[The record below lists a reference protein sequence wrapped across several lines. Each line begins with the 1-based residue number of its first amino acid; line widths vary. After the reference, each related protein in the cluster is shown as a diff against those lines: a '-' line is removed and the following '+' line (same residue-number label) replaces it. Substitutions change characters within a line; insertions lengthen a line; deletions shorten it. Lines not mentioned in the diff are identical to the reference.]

1 MNNQTAGNSSKISE
15 FRDRASIKEE
25 AGAWIVKMDQG
36 QLSPEQTAELQQ
48 WIAKSDFHRN
58 YLHQLA
64 HNWDSMGILQELAE
78 LFPIQPTAATP
89 AVMPANPKV
98 MPANPTVMP
107 AQAGT
112 SATHA
117 PTVTP
122 ANPTVTPANPTVT
135 PATHPVIPAKAGTSA
150 THAPT
155 VTPANPIVIPATQPV
170 IPAKAGIS
178 ATQPPIIKTWLQN
191 LIAQLKQPKAW
202 APTLATFALVAILIN
217 TQQPNHFETDIGQ
230 QASYQ
235 LSDGTHITLNTNSEL
250 KVDYSQ
256 DRRRIYL
263 LRGEAH
269 FNVAKN
275 PQRPFMVYAGEGMV
289 WAVGTAFNVRYLNAG
304 NLDGNRASNHKPSSI
319 DVTVTEG
326 TVKIFADIEPDKNTN
341 LNDNNAQNSPTD
353 HEQLV
358 HAGKSVQYSKVINA
372 TQTTPAQVLEQKLAW
387 QQGALIFKGET
398 LEQAIIEIARY
409 TDKQLIITDPS
420 IKNIR
425 VGGHYKTD
433 NINSLL
439 ASLSQTLEI
448 KLEQQGSQLHLSAI
462 D

>member
-1 MNNQTAGNSSKISE
+1 MNNQTANNSAKITE

-36 QLSPEQTAELQQ
+36 ELSPEQTAELQQ

-89 AVMPANPKV
+89 AVMPAK
-98 MPANPTVMP
+98 
-107 AQAGT
+107 AGT
-112 SATHA
+112 SGTHA

-122 ANPTVTPANPTVT
+122 ANPTVTPA
-135 PATHPVIPAKAGTSA
+135 
-150 THAPT
+150 
-155 VTPANPIVIPATQPV
+155 TQPV
-170 IPAKAGIS
+170 MPAKAGIPNTH
-178 ATQPPIIKTWLQN
+178 TQPEPVMSAQAGIPNPQPPTPKTWLQN

-269 FNVAKN
+269 FDVAKN

-304 NLDGNRASNHKPSSI
+304 NHAGNLPDSLVGTLVGTSI

-326 TVKIFADIEPDKNTN
+326 TVKIFADIEPDKNTS
-341 LNDNNAQNSPTD
+341 LDVNDAQSSPTD

-387 QQGALIFKGET
+387 QHGALIFKGET
-398 LEQAIIEIARY
+398 LEQAIKEIARY

-439 ASLSQTLEI
+439 ASLSETLEI
-448 KLEQQGSQLHLSAI
+448 KLEQKGSQLHLSAI

>member
-78 LFPIQPTAATP
+78 LFPIQPTAAMP
-89 AVMPANPKV
+89 ATQPVMPATQPVMPAKAGTSGTHTPTVTPANPTVTPATQPVMPAKAGIPNTHTQPEPV

-107 AQAGT
+107 AQAGI
-112 SATHA
+112 S
-117 PTVTP
+117 
-122 ANPTVTPANPTVT
+122 NP
-135 PATHPVIPAKAGTSA
+135 
-150 THAPT
+150 
-155 VTPANPIVIPATQPV
+155 
-170 IPAKAGIS
+170 
-178 ATQPPIIKTWLQN
+178 QPPTPKTWLQN

-217 TQQPNHFETDIGQ
+217 TQQLNHFETDIGQ

-235 LSDGTHITLNTNSEL
+235 LSDGTRITLNTNSEL

-269 FNVAKN
+269 FDVAKN
-275 PQRPFMVYAGEGMV
+275 PQRPFVVYAGEGMV
-289 WAVGTAFNVRYLNAG
+289 WAVGTAFNVRYQHGSDANSQD
-304 NLDGNRASNHKPSSI
+304 NYI

-326 TVKIFADIEPDKNTN
+326 TIKVYTEINADPAPRPEHRATAVTTHRAHQTKSPARSIGARRQVSAIQHRDQSRATSTAPD
-341 LNDNNAQNSPTD
+341 
-353 HEQLV
+353 
-358 HAGKSVQYSKVINA
+358 AGKQTGLAAGRIN
-372 TQTTPAQVLEQKLAW
+372 
-387 QQGALIFKGET
+387 F
-398 LEQAIIEIARY
+398 
-409 TDKQLIITDPS
+409 
-420 IKNIR
+420 
-425 VGGHYKTD
+425 
-433 NINSLL
+433 
-439 ASLSQTLEI
+439 
-448 KLEQQGSQLHLSAI
+448 
-462 D
+462 

>member
-1 MNNQTAGNSSKISE
+1 
-15 FRDRASIKEE
+15 
-25 AGAWIVKMDQG
+25 MDQG
-36 QLSPEQTAELQQ
+36 ELSPEQTAELQQ

-89 AVMPANPKV
+89 ATQPVMPATQP
-98 MPANPTVMP
+98 VMP

-112 SATHA
+112 SGTHTQ
-117 PTVTP
+117 PE
-122 ANPTVTPANPTVT
+122 
-135 PATHPVIPAKAGTSA
+135 PVM
-150 THAPT
+150 
-155 VTPANPIVIPATQPV
+155 PANPIVM
-170 IPAKAGIS
+170 PAKAGIS
-178 ATQPPIIKTWLQN
+178 NPQPPTPTTWLQN

-217 TQQPNHFETDIGQ
+217 TQQLNHFETDIGQ
-230 QASYQ
+230 QTSDQ

-304 NLDGNRASNHKPSSI
+304 NLDGNHASNHIPSSI

-326 TVKIFADIEPDKNTN
+326 TVKIFADIEPDKNTS
-341 LNDNNAQNSPTD
+341 LNINNAQNSPTD

-387 QQGALIFKGET
+387 QHGALIFKGET
-398 LEQAIIEIARY
+398 LEQAIKEIARY

-433 NINSLL
+433 NIDSLL
-439 ASLSQTLEI
+439 ASLSETLEI
-448 KLEQQGSQLHLSAI
+448 KLEQKGSQLHLSAI

>member
-36 QLSPEQTAELQQ
+36 ELSPEQTAELQQ

-64 HNWDSMGILQELAE
+64 HNWDSMGILQELAA
-78 LFPIQPTAATP
+78 LFPIQPTA
-89 AVMPANPKV
+89 VM
-98 MPANPTVMP
+98 
-107 AQAGT
+107 
-112 SATHA
+112 
-117 PTVTP
+117 
-122 ANPTVTPANPTVT
+122 
-135 PATHPVIPAKAGTSA
+135 
-150 THAPT
+150 
-155 VTPANPIVIPATQPV
+155 PATQPV
-170 IPAKAGIS
+170 MPAKAGIS
-178 ATQPPIIKTWLQN
+178 NPQPPTPKTWLQN

-235 LSDGTHITLNTNSEL
+235 LSDGTRITLNTNSEL

-269 FNVAKN
+269 FDVAKN

-304 NLDGNRASNHKPSSI
+304 NHAGNLPDSLVGTLVGTSI

-326 TVKIFADIEPDKNTN
+326 TVKIFADIEPDKNTS
-341 LNDNNAQNSPTD
+341 LDVNDAQSSPTD

-387 QQGALIFKGET
+387 QHGALIFKGET
-398 LEQAIIEIARY
+398 LEQAIKEIARY

-433 NINSLL
+433 NIDSLL
-439 ASLSQTLEI
+439 ASLSETLEI
-448 KLEQQGSQLHLSAI
+448 KLEQKGSQLHLSAI

>member
-1 MNNQTAGNSSKISE
+1 MDTQRADNSSKITE
-15 FRDRASIKEE
+15 FRHRASIKEE
-25 AGAWIVKMDQG
+25 AGVWIVKMDQG
-36 QLSPEQTAELQQ
+36 PLSSEQTAELQQ

-64 HNWDSMGILQELAE
+64 HNWDSMGILQELAA
-78 LFPIQPTAATP
+78 LFPIQPTA
-89 AVMPANPKV
+89 VM
-98 MPANPTVMP
+98 
-107 AQAGT
+107 
-112 SATHA
+112 
-117 PTVTP
+117 
-122 ANPTVTPANPTVT
+122 
-135 PATHPVIPAKAGTSA
+135 
-150 THAPT
+150 
-155 VTPANPIVIPATQPV
+155 
-170 IPAKAGIS
+170 PAKAGIF
-178 ATQPPIIKTWLQN
+178 QPSTIKTWLQN

-217 TQQPNHFETDIGQ
+217 NQQPNHFETDIGQ
-230 QASYQ
+230 QANYQ
-235 LSDGTHITLNTNSEL
+235 LSDGTHITLNTNSAL

-269 FNVAKN
+269 FDVAKN

-304 NLDGNRASNHKPSSI
+304 NLEGNHAGTLVDTLIGTSI

-341 LNDNNAQNSPTD
+341 LNANNAQNSPTD

-358 HAGKSVQYSKVINA
+358 HAGKSVQYSKVIDA

-398 LEQAIIEIARY
+398 LEQAITEIARY

-448 KLEQQGSQLHLSAI
+448 KLEQKGSQLHLSAI

>member
-1 MNNQTAGNSSKISE
+1 
-15 FRDRASIKEE
+15 
-25 AGAWIVKMDQG
+25 MDQG
-36 QLSPEQTAELQQ
+36 PLSSEQTAELQQ

-64 HNWDSMGILQELAE
+64 HNWDSMGILQELAA
-78 LFPIQPTAATP
+78 LFPIQPTA
-89 AVMPANPKV
+89 VM
-98 MPANPTVMP
+98 
-107 AQAGT
+107 
-112 SATHA
+112 
-117 PTVTP
+117 
-122 ANPTVTPANPTVT
+122 
-135 PATHPVIPAKAGTSA
+135 
-150 THAPT
+150 
-155 VTPANPIVIPATQPV
+155 
-170 IPAKAGIS
+170 PAKAGIF
-178 ATQPPIIKTWLQN
+178 QPSTIKTWLQN

-217 TQQPNHFETDIGQ
+217 NQQPNHFETDIGQ
-230 QASYQ
+230 QANYQ
-235 LSDGTHITLNTNSEL
+235 LSDGTHITLNTNSAL

-269 FNVAKN
+269 FDVAKN

-304 NLDGNRASNHKPSSI
+304 NLEGNHAGTLVDTLIGTSI

-341 LNDNNAQNSPTD
+341 LNINNAQNSPTD

-358 HAGKSVQYSKVINA
+358 HAGKSVQYSKVIDA

-387 QQGALIFKGET
+387 QHGALIFKGET
-398 LEQAIIEIARY
+398 LEQAINEIARY

-448 KLEQQGSQLHLSAI
+448 KLEQRGSQLHLSAI

>member
-1 MNNQTAGNSSKISE
+1 MNNQTADNSSKISE

-36 QLSPEQTAELQQ
+36 PLSPEQTAELQQ

-78 LFPIQPTAATP
+78 LFPIQLTAATS
-89 AVMPANPKV
+89 
-98 MPANPTVMP
+98 ANPTVMP
-107 AQAGT
+107 AQAGI
-112 SATHA
+112 S
-117 PTVTP
+117 
-122 ANPTVTPANPTVT
+122 NP
-135 PATHPVIPAKAGTSA
+135 
-150 THAPT
+150 
-155 VTPANPIVIPATQPV
+155 
-170 IPAKAGIS
+170 
-178 ATQPPIIKTWLQN
+178 QPPTIKTWLQN
-191 LIAQLKQPKAW
+191 LITQLKQPKAW
-202 APTLATFALVAILIN
+202 APTLATFALIAILIN

-235 LSDGTHITLNTNSEL
+235 LADGTHITLNTNSEL

-269 FNVAKN
+269 FDVAKN

-304 NLDGNRASNHKPSSI
+304 TLEGTLAGSVIPDRI

-341 LNDNNAQNSPTD
+341 LNANNAQNSPTD

-358 HAGKSVQYSKVINA
+358 HAGKSVQYSKVIDA

-398 LEQAIIEIARY
+398 LEQAITEIARY

-448 KLEQQGSQLHLSAI
+448 KLEQKGSQLHLSAI

>member
-1 MNNQTAGNSSKISE
+1 MNNQTANNSAKITE

-36 QLSPEQTAELQQ
+36 ELSPEQTAELQQ

-64 HNWDSMGILQELAE
+64 HNWDSMGILQELAA
-78 LFPIQPTAATP
+78 LFPIQPTA
-89 AVMPANPKV
+89 VM
-98 MPANPTVMP
+98 
-107 AQAGT
+107 
-112 SATHA
+112 
-117 PTVTP
+117 
-122 ANPTVTPANPTVT
+122 
-135 PATHPVIPAKAGTSA
+135 
-150 THAPT
+150 
-155 VTPANPIVIPATQPV
+155 
-170 IPAKAGIS
+170 PAKAGIF
-178 ATQPPIIKTWLQN
+178 QPSTIKTWLQN

-217 TQQPNHFETDIGQ
+217 NQQPNHFETDIGQ
-230 QASYQ
+230 QANYQ
-235 LSDGTHITLNTNSEL
+235 LSDGTHITLNTNSAL

-269 FNVAKN
+269 FDVAKN

-304 NLDGNRASNHKPSSI
+304 NLEGNHAGTLVDTLIGTSI

-341 LNDNNAQNSPTD
+341 LNINNAQNSPTD

-387 QQGALIFKGET
+387 QHGALIFKGET
-398 LEQAIIEIARY
+398 LEQAIKEIARY

-448 KLEQQGSQLHLSAI
+448 KLEQKGSQLHLSAI

>member
-1 MNNQTAGNSSKISE
+1 MNNQTANNSAKITE

-36 QLSPEQTAELQQ
+36 ELSPEQTAELQQ

-78 LFPIQPTAATP
+78 LFPIQPTAAMP
-89 AVMPANPKV
+89 ATQPVMPATQPV
-98 MPANPTVMP
+98 MPAKAGTSGTHAPTVTPANPTVMP

-112 SATHA
+112 SGTHA

-122 ANPTVTPANPTVT
+122 ANPTVM
-135 PATHPVIPAKAGTSA
+135 
-150 THAPT
+150 
-155 VTPANPIVIPATQPV
+155 
-170 IPAKAGIS
+170 PAKAGIS
-178 ATQPPIIKTWLQN
+178 NPQPPTPKTWLQN

-269 FNVAKN
+269 FDVAKN

-304 NLDGNRASNHKPSSI
+304 NLPDSLIGTLVGTLVGTSI

-326 TVKIFADIEPDKNTN
+326 TVKIFADIEPDKNTS
-341 LNDNNAQNSPTD
+341 LDVNDAQNSPTD

-387 QQGALIFKGET
+387 QHGALIFKGET
-398 LEQAIIEIARY
+398 LEQAIKEIARY

-439 ASLSQTLEI
+439 ASLSETLEI
-448 KLEQQGSQLHLSAI
+448 KLEQKGSQLHLSAI

>member
-36 QLSPEQTAELQQ
+36 ELSPEQTAELQQ

-64 HNWDSMGILQELAE
+64 HNWDSMGILQELAA
-78 LFPIQPTAATP
+78 LFPIQPTA
-89 AVMPANPKV
+89 VM
-98 MPANPTVMP
+98 
-107 AQAGT
+107 
-112 SATHA
+112 
-117 PTVTP
+117 
-122 ANPTVTPANPTVT
+122 
-135 PATHPVIPAKAGTSA
+135 
-150 THAPT
+150 
-155 VTPANPIVIPATQPV
+155 PATQPV
-170 IPAKAGIS
+170 MPAKAGIS
-178 ATQPPIIKTWLQN
+178 NPQPPTPKTWLQN

-269 FNVAKN
+269 FDVAKN

-304 NLDGNRASNHKPSSI
+304 NHAGNLPDSLVGTLVGTSI

-326 TVKIFADIEPDKNTN
+326 TVKIFADIEPDKNTS
-341 LNDNNAQNSPTD
+341 LDVNDAQNSPTD

-387 QQGALIFKGET
+387 QHGALIFKGET
-398 LEQAIIEIARY
+398 LEQAIKEIARY

-439 ASLSQTLEI
+439 ASLSETLEI
-448 KLEQQGSQLHLSAI
+448 KLEQKGSQLHLSAI

>member
-1 MNNQTAGNSSKISE
+1 MNNQTANNSAKITE

-89 AVMPANPKV
+89 ATQPVMPATQP
-98 MPANPTVMP
+98 VMP

-112 SATHA
+112 SGTHA

-122 ANPTVTPANPTVT
+122 ANPTVM
-135 PATHPVIPAKAGTSA
+135 
-150 THAPT
+150 
-155 VTPANPIVIPATQPV
+155 
-170 IPAKAGIS
+170 PAKAGIS
-178 ATQPPIIKTWLQN
+178 NPQPPTPKTWLQN

-269 FNVAKN
+269 FDVAKN

-304 NLDGNRASNHKPSSI
+304 NLEGNHASTLIGTSI

-326 TVKIFADIEPDKNTN
+326 TVKIFADIEPDKNTS
-341 LNDNNAQNSPTD
+341 LDVNDAQNSPTD

-387 QQGALIFKGET
+387 QHGALIFKGET
-398 LEQAIIEIARY
+398 LEQAIKEIARY

-439 ASLSQTLEI
+439 ASLSETLEI
-448 KLEQQGSQLHLSAI
+448 KLEQKGSQLHLSAI

>member
-89 AVMPANPKV
+89 ATQPV

-107 AQAGT
+107 A
-112 SATHA
+112 
-117 PTVTP
+117 
-122 ANPTVTPANPTVT
+122 
-135 PATHPVIPAKAGTSA
+135 KAG
-150 THAPT
+150 
-155 VTPANPIVIPATQPV
+155 IPNSHTQPEPV
-170 IPAKAGIS
+170 MPAKAGIS
-178 ATQPPIIKTWLQN
+178 NPQPPTPKTWLQN

-235 LSDGTHITLNTNSEL
+235 LSDGTRITLNTNSEL

-269 FNVAKN
+269 FDVAKN

-304 NLDGNRASNHKPSSI
+304 NLADNLSGTLQGSLTPNSI

-326 TVKIFADIEPDKNTN
+326 TVKIFADIEPDKNTS
-341 LNDNNAQNSPTD
+341 LDVNDAQNSPTD

-387 QQGALIFKGET
+387 QHGALIFKGET
-398 LEQAIIEIARY
+398 LEQAIKEIARY

-433 NINSLL
+433 NIDSLL
-439 ASLSQTLEI
+439 ASLSETLEI
-448 KLEQQGSQLHLSAI
+448 KLEQKGSQLHLSAI

>member
-1 MNNQTAGNSSKISE
+1 MNNQTANNSARITE

-36 QLSPEQTAELQQ
+36 ELSPEQTAELQQ

-64 HNWDSMGILQELAE
+64 HNWDSMGILQELAA
-78 LFPIQPTAATP
+78 LFPIQPTA
-89 AVMPANPKV
+89 VM
-98 MPANPTVMP
+98 
-107 AQAGT
+107 
-112 SATHA
+112 
-117 PTVTP
+117 
-122 ANPTVTPANPTVT
+122 
-135 PATHPVIPAKAGTSA
+135 
-150 THAPT
+150 
-155 VTPANPIVIPATQPV
+155 
-170 IPAKAGIS
+170 PAKAGIF
-178 ATQPPIIKTWLQN
+178 QPSTIKTWLQN

-217 TQQPNHFETDIGQ
+217 NQQPNHFETDIGQ
-230 QASYQ
+230 QANYQ
-235 LSDGTHITLNTNSEL
+235 LSDGTHITLNTNSAL

-269 FNVAKN
+269 FDVAKN

-304 NLDGNRASNHKPSSI
+304 NLEGNHAGTLVDTLIGTSI

-341 LNDNNAQNSPTD
+341 LNINNAQNSPTD

-387 QQGALIFKGET
+387 QHGALIFKGET
-398 LEQAIIEIARY
+398 LEQAINEIARY

-439 ASLSQTLEI
+439 ASLSETLEI
-448 KLEQQGSQLHLSAI
+448 KLEQKGSQLHLSAI

>member
-1 MNNQTAGNSSKISE
+1 MDTQRADNSSKITE
-15 FRDRASIKEE
+15 FRHRASIKEE

-36 QLSPEQTAELQQ
+36 PLSPEQTAELQQ

-64 HNWDSMGILQELAE
+64 HNWDSMGILQELAA
-78 LFPIQPTAATP
+78 LFPIQPTA
-89 AVMPANPKV
+89 VM
-98 MPANPTVMP
+98 
-107 AQAGT
+107 
-112 SATHA
+112 
-117 PTVTP
+117 
-122 ANPTVTPANPTVT
+122 
-135 PATHPVIPAKAGTSA
+135 
-150 THAPT
+150 
-155 VTPANPIVIPATQPV
+155 
-170 IPAKAGIS
+170 PAKAGIF
-178 ATQPPIIKTWLQN
+178 QPSTPKTWLQN

-269 FNVAKN
+269 FDVAKN

-326 TVKIFADIEPDKNTN
+326 TVKIFADIEPDKNTS
-341 LNDNNAQNSPTD
+341 LDVNDAQSSPTD

-433 NINSLL
+433 NIDSLL
-439 ASLSQTLEI
+439 ASLSETLEI
-448 KLEQQGSQLHLSAI
+448 KLEQKGSQLHLSAI

>member
-36 QLSPEQTAELQQ
+36 ELSPEQTAELQQ

-64 HNWDSMGILQELAE
+64 HNWDSMGILQELAA
-78 LFPIQPTAATP
+78 LFPIQPTA
-89 AVMPANPKV
+89 VMPATQPVMPAKAGIPNTHTQPEPV

-107 AQAGT
+107 AQAGI
-112 SATHA
+112 S
-117 PTVTP
+117 
-122 ANPTVTPANPTVT
+122 NP
-135 PATHPVIPAKAGTSA
+135 
-150 THAPT
+150 
-155 VTPANPIVIPATQPV
+155 
-170 IPAKAGIS
+170 
-178 ATQPPIIKTWLQN
+178 QPPTPKTWLQN

-217 TQQPNHFETDIGQ
+217 TQQLNHFETDIGQ

-235 LSDGTHITLNTNSEL
+235 LSDGTRITLNTNSEL

-304 NLDGNRASNHKPSSI
+304 NHAGNLPDSLVGTLVGTSI

-326 TVKIFADIEPDKNTN
+326 TVKIFADIEPDKNTS
-341 LNDNNAQNSPTD
+341 LDVNDAQNSPTD

-387 QQGALIFKGET
+387 QHGALIFKGET
-398 LEQAIIEIARY
+398 LEQAIKEIARY

-439 ASLSQTLEI
+439 ASLSETLEI
-448 KLEQQGSQLHLSAI
+448 KLEKKGSQLHLSAI

>member
-36 QLSPEQTAELQQ
+36 ELSPEQTAELQQ

-78 LFPIQPTAATP
+78 LFPIQPTAA
-89 AVMPANPKV
+89 M
-98 MPANPTVMP
+98 
-107 AQAGT
+107 
-112 SATHA
+112 
-117 PTVTP
+117 
-122 ANPTVTPANPTVT
+122 
-135 PATHPVIPAKAGTSA
+135 
-150 THAPT
+150 
-155 VTPANPIVIPATQPV
+155 PATQPV
-170 IPAKAGIS
+170 MPATQPVMPAKAGIPNTH
-178 ATQPPIIKTWLQN
+178 TQPEPVMSAQAGISNPQPSTIKTWLQN

-269 FNVAKN
+269 FDVAKN

-304 NLDGNRASNHKPSSI
+304 NLAGNLAGTQVGTQVGTSI

-387 QQGALIFKGET
+387 QHGALIFKGET
-398 LEQAIIEIARY
+398 LEQAIKEIARY

-439 ASLSQTLEI
+439 ASLSETLEI
-448 KLEQQGSQLHLSAI
+448 KLEQKGSQLHLSAI

>member
-36 QLSPEQTAELQQ
+36 ELSPEQTAELQQ

-64 HNWDSMGILQELAE
+64 HNWDSMGILQELAA
-78 LFPIQPTAATP
+78 LFPIQPTA
-89 AVMPANPKV
+89 VM
-98 MPANPTVMP
+98 
-107 AQAGT
+107 
-112 SATHA
+112 
-117 PTVTP
+117 
-122 ANPTVTPANPTVT
+122 
-135 PATHPVIPAKAGTSA
+135 
-150 THAPT
+150 
-155 VTPANPIVIPATQPV
+155 PATQPV
-170 IPAKAGIS
+170 MPAKAGIS
-178 ATQPPIIKTWLQN
+178 NPQPPTPKTWLQN

-217 TQQPNHFETDIGQ
+217 TQQLNHFETDIGQ

-235 LSDGTHITLNTNSEL
+235 LSDGTRITLNTNSEL

-269 FNVAKN
+269 FDVAKN

-304 NLDGNRASNHKPSSI
+304 NHAGNLPDSLVGTLVGTSI

-326 TVKIFADIEPDKNTN
+326 TVKIFADIEPDKNTS
-341 LNDNNAQNSPTD
+341 LDVNDAQSSPTD

-387 QQGALIFKGET
+387 QHGALIFKGET
-398 LEQAIIEIARY
+398 LEQAIKEIARY

-433 NINSLL
+433 NIDSLL
-439 ASLSQTLEI
+439 ASLSETLEI
-448 KLEQQGSQLHLSAI
+448 KLEQKGSQLHLSAI

>member
-1 MNNQTAGNSSKISE
+1 MNNQTANNSAKITE

-36 QLSPEQTAELQQ
+36 ELSPEQTAELQQ

-89 AVMPANPKV
+89 AVMPATQPVMPAQAGTSGTHTPTVMPAQAGTSGTHTQPEPV

-107 AQAGT
+107 AQAGI
-112 SATHA
+112 S
-117 PTVTP
+117 
-122 ANPTVTPANPTVT
+122 NP
-135 PATHPVIPAKAGTSA
+135 
-150 THAPT
+150 
-155 VTPANPIVIPATQPV
+155 
-170 IPAKAGIS
+170 
-178 ATQPPIIKTWLQN
+178 QPPTPKTWLQN

-217 TQQPNHFETDIGQ
+217 TQQLNHFETDIGQ

-235 LSDGTHITLNTNSEL
+235 LSDGTRITLNTNSEL

-269 FNVAKN
+269 FDVAKN

-304 NLDGNRASNHKPSSI
+304 NLEGNHAGTLVDTLIGTSI

-326 TVKIFADIEPDKNTN
+326 TVKIFADIEPDKNTS
-341 LNDNNAQNSPTD
+341 LDVNDAQSSPTD

-387 QQGALIFKGET
+387 QHGALIFKGET
-398 LEQAIIEIARY
+398 LEQAIKEIARY

-439 ASLSQTLEI
+439 ASLSETLEI
-448 KLEQQGSQLHLSAI
+448 KLEQKGSQLHLSAI